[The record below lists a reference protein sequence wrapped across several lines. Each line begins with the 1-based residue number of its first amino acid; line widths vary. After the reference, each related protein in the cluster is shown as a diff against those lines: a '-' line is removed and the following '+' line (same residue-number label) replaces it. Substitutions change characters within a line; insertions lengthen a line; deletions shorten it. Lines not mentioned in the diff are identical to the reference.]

1 MDTYNFAVSE
11 DRTKVTSKQ
20 PMANPPTKKPAAY
33 PILQRLLNRKSKYIV
48 YIIIIIMLHVHE
60 LPACM
65 HYLL

>member
-1 MDTYNFAVSE
+1 MDTYKFAVSE

-48 YIIIIIMLHVHE
+48 YIMIIMLHVHE